1 MTRTGRTAKGGFTLI
16 EIIVSL
22 VLLGI
27 LAATVFNFAGQAVR
41 GFFISRDAMEI
52 TQKAQI
58 ALNRMRAEFTYL
70 DITQTVTGAS
80 TSISYTAE
88 FPEGTET
95 NTIAYDAG
103 AGTITLDGVTLI
115 DDVATAGGLVFQYF
129 DSYNGSDTGS
139 YSPGTTT
146 IIGVTLTMRDSDGT
160 SVTFTSRI
168 YPGKGLS
175 S

>member
-16 EIIVSL
+16 EIVVSL

-58 ALNRMRAEFTYL
+58 AFNRMRAEFTYL
-70 DITQTVTGAS
+70 TAVSASSAASIT
-80 TSISYTAE
+80 YTAE
-88 FPEGTET
+88 FSSGSEE
-95 NTIAYDAG
+95 NTIAYDAA

-115 DDVATAGGLVFQYF
+115 DDVATAGGLVFEYF
-129 DSYNGSDTGS
+129 TGVGGAAKSSYASGD
-139 YSPGTTT
+139 

-160 SVTFTSRI
+160 TVTFTTRM
-168 YPGKGLS
+168 YPGKVS
-175 S
+175 SS